1 MIEISE
7 LRPPKKLSGLS
18 SLEVSFP
25 YSPEAVE
32 AVKRFEPAIWDKKSR
47 A

>member
-1 MIEISE
+1 MIVVRE

-25 YSPEAVE
+25 YSPEAV
-32 AVKRFEPAIWDKKSR
+32 AAIKAFEPAV
-47 A
+47 